1 MAKQRIQFV
10 CRQCGHATPRW
21 VGRCPTCGEWNTMEE
36 VVTEASRSTRSR
48 RPATPRSTPQ
58 RLTDVSS
65 DHSQRLPVPMA
76 EFSRV
81 LGGGVVPG
89 SMILIGGD
97 PGIGKSTLLLQVS
110 AQIAANGRP
119 VLYVSGEE
127 SPQQIRMRADRLGV
141 SADDLYLLAETN
153 LDQVMEHVYQLNP
166 HAMVVDSIQ
175 TVYTEDLEST
185 AGSITQVRECASR
198 LMELAKSE
206 AVPVFVVGHV
216 TKEGNIAG
224 PRVLEHI
231 VDAVLYLEGERFHS
245 YRLLRGVK
253 NRFGST
259 NEVGVFEMTQQ
270 GLVEVA
276 NPSEAFLAER
286 LTAVP
291 GSTVAVTLEGT
302 RPLLVEVQA
311 LTSPT
316 AFSVPRRTANGVD
329 FNRLLLLTAVLSKR
343 VGLPLGDQDVFVNVV
358 GGLKVAE
365 PAADLSIAIAIAS
378 SQQGIPVASD
388 LAIIGEI
395 GLSGE
400 LRSVTQVEKRINEA
414 GKLGFKRIL
423 LPRSP
428 RHGDAHPDVELI
440 PTRSLGEALDV
451 ALAS

>member
-1 MAKQRIQFV
+1 MAKQRVQFV
-10 CRQCGHATPRW
+10 CRECGYATPKW
-21 VGRCPTCGEWNTMEE
+21 VGRCPDCGEWNTMEQ
-36 VVTEASRSTRSR
+36 VITETSRSAR

-58 RLTDVSS
+58 RLTDVSA
-65 DHSQRLPVPMA
+65 DNFQRLQVPMM

-81 LGGGVVPG
+81 LGGGLVPG
-89 SMILIGGD
+89 SMVLIGGD
-97 PGIGKSTLLLQVS
+97 PGIGKSTLLVQVS
-110 AQIAANGRP
+110 AQMAINGRP

-127 SPQQIRMRADRLGV
+127 SPQQIRMRADRLSL

-153 LDQVMEHVYQLNP
+153 LDQVIEHVHQLNP
-166 HAMVVDSIQ
+166 QVVVVDSIQ
-175 TVYTEDLEST
+175 TMYTEDLDST

-198 LMELAKSE
+198 LMELAKRE
-206 AVPVFVVGHV
+206 GVAVFIVGHV

-259 NEVGVFEMTQQ
+259 DEVGVFEMTQQ

-316 AFSVPRRTANGVD
+316 SFSTPRRTANGVD

-343 VGLPLGDQDVFVNVV
+343 VGLPLGEQDVFVNVV
-358 GGLKVAE
+358 GGLKIAE
-365 PAADLSIAIAIAS
+365 PAADLSIAVAIAS
-378 SQQGIPVASD
+378 SQQGIPVAPD

-400 LRSVTQVEKRINEA
+400 LRSVTQVDRRINEA
-414 GKLGFKRIL
+414 GKLGFKRVL
-423 LPRSP
+423 LPHSR
-428 RHGDAHPDVELI
+428 RNGDDQPAVELI
-440 PTRSLGEALDV
+440 QARTLGEALDV
-451 ALAS
+451 ALAT

>member
-1 MAKQRIQFV
+1 
-10 CRQCGHATPRW
+10 
-21 VGRCPTCGEWNTMEE
+21 
-36 VVTEASRSTRSR
+36 
-48 RPATPRSTPQ
+48 
-58 RLTDVSS
+58 
-65 DHSQRLPVPMA
+65 
-76 EFSRV
+76 
-81 LGGGVVPG
+81 
-89 SMILIGGD
+89 
-97 PGIGKSTLLLQVS
+97 
-110 AQIAANGRP
+110 
-119 VLYVSGEE
+119 
-127 SPQQIRMRADRLGV
+127 
-141 SADDLYLLAETN
+141 
-153 LDQVMEHVYQLNP
+153 
-166 HAMVVDSIQ
+166 
-175 TVYTEDLEST
+175 
-185 AGSITQVRECASR
+185 
-198 LMELAKSE
+198 
-206 AVPVFVVGHV
+206 
-216 TKEGNIAG
+216 
-224 PRVLEHI
+224 
-231 VDAVLYLEGERFHS
+231 
-245 YRLLRGVK
+245 
-253 NRFGST
+253 
-259 NEVGVFEMTQQ
+259 
-270 GLVEVA
+270 
-276 NPSEAFLAER
+276 
-286 LTAVP
+286 
-291 GSTVAVTLEGT
+291 VAVTLEGT

>member
-1 MAKQRIQFV
+1 MAKQRVQFV
-10 CRQCGHATPRW
+10 CQECGHATPKW
-21 VGRCPTCGEWNTMEE
+21 VGRCPDCGEWNTMEQ
-36 VVTEASRSTRSR
+36 VVTETSRSARR
-48 RPATPRSTPQ
+48 RPAAPRSTPQ
-58 RLTDVSS
+58 RLTDVSA
-65 DHSQRLPVPMA
+65 DHFQRLPVSIV

-89 SMILIGGD
+89 SMVLIGGD

-110 AQIAANGRP
+110 AQMAANGRP

-127 SPQQIRMRADRLGV
+127 SPQQIRMRADRL
-141 SADDLYLLAETN
+141 SLTADDLFLLAETN
-153 LDQVMEHVYQLNP
+153 LDRVMEHVYDLHP
-166 HAMVVDSIQ
+166 HAVVIDSIQ
-175 TVYTEDLEST
+175 TVYTDDLDST

-206 AVPVFVVGHV
+206 GVPVFVVGHV

-259 NEVGVFEMTQQ
+259 NEVGVFEMTRH
-270 GLVEVA
+270 GLVEVT

-311 LTSPT
+311 LTGPT
-316 AFSVPRRTANGVD
+316 SFSTPRRTANGVD

-343 VGLPLGDQDVFVNVV
+343 VGLPLGDQDVFVNIV
-358 GGLKVAE
+358 GGLKIAE
-365 PAADLSIAIAIAS
+365 PAADLSIATAIAS

-414 GKLGFKRIL
+414 GKLGFKRVL
-423 LPRSP
+423 LSRSH
-428 RHGDAHPDVELI
+428 RNGDGHSDVQLI
-440 PTRSLGEALDV
+440 PARTLGEALDV
-451 ALAS
+451 ALAT